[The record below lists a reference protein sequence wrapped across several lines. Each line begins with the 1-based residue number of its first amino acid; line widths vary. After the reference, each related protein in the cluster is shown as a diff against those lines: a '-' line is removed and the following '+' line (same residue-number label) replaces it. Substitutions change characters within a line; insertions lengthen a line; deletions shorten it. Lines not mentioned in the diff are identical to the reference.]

1 VSEKEHGSLVL
12 VGTPIGNLSDLS
24 PNAER
29 ALSEADV
36 IACEDTRRTR
46 KLLTHAGIHG
56 RPLVTLNDHNEATRS
71 AELLERVKA
80 GQRVAVVSD
89 AGMPG
94 VSDPGERLVAA
105 AVAEGVEVRVVPGP
119 SAVITALVLSGLPT
133 SRFSFEGFLPRKGRV
148 RHDRVDALRTD
159 SRTTVIF
166 EAPPR
171 VGATVRELAAA
182 LGADRRVAIAR
193 ELTKLHEEVWR
204 GSLGDAAAWL
214 ASVEPRGEYV
224 IVLAPAPAVE
234 PAGAD
239 AVEEALRRR
248 IASGMTVRDA
258 VAEVAAELSVP
269 KRRVYDVANSL
280 T

>member
-1 VSEKEHGSLVL
+1 

-24 PNAER
+24 ANAVR

-46 KLLTHAGIHG
+46 KLLTHAGIHR
-56 RPLVTLNDHNEATRS
+56 RPLVTLNDHNEASRS

-80 GQRVAVVSD
+80 GECVAVVSD

-105 AVAEGVEVRVVPGP
+105 AVAEGVDVRVVPGP

-133 SRFSFEGFLPRKGRV
+133 SRFSFEGFLPRKGRA
-148 RHDRVDALRTD
+148 RHDRVDALRAD
-159 SRTTVIF
+159 PRTTVIF
-166 EAPPR
+166 EAPHR
-171 VGATVRELAAA
+171 VRATVKELASV
-182 LGADRRVAIAR
+182 LGPDRRVAVGR

-204 GSLGDAAAWL
+204 GTLGDAAAWL
-214 ASVEPRGEYV
+214 ASVEPRGEYA
-224 IVLAPAPAVE
+224 IVVAPASAAE
-234 PAGAD
+234 PAGID
-239 AVEEALRRR
+239 AVEDALRRR
-248 IASGMTVRDA
+248 IASGMTARDA